1 MRTHRRPIGAL
12 TTVVVGALLIT
23 LGLAGPVAADDYP
36 SWDDV
41 QAAQQNE
48 ATTQAAIDE
57 IEGILVSL
65 EAKAV
70 ELGRVAQ
77 RRTEEFNAATVAL
90 DQATGKADALDQQA
104 EDAAAR
110 ATESSQR
117 AGQLVAQLARS
128 GGGSLT
134 LDLLLSPNPADLL
147 GSLGT
152 MTKVSEQ
159 ASAIYRQASV
169 DRNLAEALTDQA
181 RVAEAERTRLAA
193 DAQVA
198 YDAAKAAADAA
209 QARLAEQQAAS
220 EQLYAQLAQL
230 KGTTSDLEQRY
241 LEGLTAEQENNEQ
254 PPAPPDPGP
263 APNPP
268 PPPPS
273 TSAVA
278 GAIAF
283 ALAQVGDRYQFAG
296 SGPDAWDCS
305 GLTQAAYASV
315 GVYVGAHIVS
325 SQYYT
330 MANQGRLVPIA
341 NMVAGDLIY
350 YADGGYPGG
359 GFYHIAMY
367 VGNGKMVEAAR
378 EGVPVRV
385 TAVRY
390 YDILPYAGRP
400 TP

>member
-1 MRTHRRPIGAL
+1 MRTHGRPIGAL

-23 LGLAGPVAADDYP
+23 FSLAGPVAADDYP

-41 QAAQQNE
+41 QSAKGDVAA
-48 ATTQAAIDE
+48 TQSAIDE

-70 ELGRVAQ
+70 ELGKVAQ
-77 RRTEEFNAATVAL
+77 QRTEEYNAATVAL
-90 DQATGKADALDQQA
+90 DDATSTAEKLNSQA

-110 ATESSQR
+110 ATESAQR
-117 AGQLVAQLARS
+117 AGQLVAQLARA

-134 LDLLLSPNPADLL
+134 LDLLFSPNPSDLL

-159 ASAIYRQASV
+159 ASAIYRRASV
-169 DRNLAEALTDQA
+169 DRNLAAALTDQA
-181 RVAEAERTRLAA
+181 RVAQAERTTLAA
-193 DAQVA
+193 TAQNA
-198 YDAAKAAADAA
+198 YDDAKAAADAA
-209 QARLAEQQAAS
+209 QARLSEQQAAS
-220 EQLYAQLAQL
+220 EQLYAQLADL

-241 LEGLTAEQENNEQ
+241 LEGLTADQENAPQ
-254 PPAPPDPGP
+254 PPPPAPGP
-263 APNPP
+263 PPNPT

-283 ALAQVGDRYQFAG
+283 AYAQIGDRYQFAG

-315 GVYVGAHIVS
+315 GVYIGAHIVS

-330 MANQGRLVPIA
+330 MANQGRLVPLA
-341 NMVAGDLIY
+341 SMVAGDLIY

-367 VGNGKMVEAAR
+367 VGNGQMIEAPR

-385 TAVRY
+385 TGVRY
-390 YDILPYAGRP
+390 YDVLPYAGRP

>member
-1 MRTHRRPIGAL
+1 MRRHSRPLGAL
-12 TTVVVGALLIT
+12 TTVVVGTLLIT
-23 LGLAGPVAADDYP
+23 LSLAGPVAADDYP

-41 QAAQQNE
+41 EAAKQNV
-48 ATTQAAIDE
+48 ATAQSAIDE
-57 IEGILVSL
+57 IEGILVAL
-65 EAKAV
+65 ESKAV

-77 RRTEEFNAATVAL
+77 RRTEEYNAAAVAL
-90 DQATGKADALDQQA
+90 DDATGRADKLDHQA
-104 EDAAAR
+104 EDAAAL

-117 AGQLVAQLARS
+117 AGQLVAQLART

-134 LDLLLSPNPADLL
+134 LDLLFSPNPTDLL

-159 ASAIYRQASV
+159 ATAIYRQASV
-169 DRNLAEALTDQA
+169 DRNLAEALTEQA
-181 RVAEAERTRLAA
+181 RVAQAERTRLAA
-193 DAQVA
+193 DAQTA
-198 YDAAKAAADAA
+198 YDDAKAAADAA

-220 EQLYAQLAQL
+220 EQLYAQLADL
-230 KGTTSDLEQRY
+230 KGTTTDLEQRY
-241 LEGLTAEQENNEQ
+241 LEGLTAEQEGAPQ
-254 PPAPPDPGP
+254 PPPPAPGP
-263 APNPP
+263 PPNPT

-278 GAIAF
+278 GALAF
-283 ALAQVGDRYQFAG
+283 AYAQVGDRYQFAG

-315 GVYVGAHIVS
+315 GVYIGAHIVS

-330 MANQGRLVPIA
+330 MANQGRLVPIGS
-341 NMVAGDLIY
+341 MVAGDLIF

-359 GFYHIAMY
+359 GFYHMAMY
-367 VGNGKMVEAAR
+367 AGNGQMIEAAR

-390 YDILPYAGRP
+390 YDVLPNAGRP